1 MVKYFYI
8 EGNEKFGPFSS
19 IELKRQPISRTTK
32 VWCYGMENWLEI
44 SEVPELR
51 DVVNS
56 IPPEPNMASSV
67 DKKPINTEGIPMSD
81 KGPES
86 QIIRTT
92 LLKNILSIPKRLRV
106 IILITLIFCILSY
119 VFIKRSVEESVYDKI
134 VANSYDSDVDFNEY
148 VDKFYRDVEYFG
160 LFPKRPK
167 EQIIKFSKLDE
178 LDSTTHI
185 HGISFGFN
193 DNQRIE
199 IYINPRT
206 WEEFNKPMRYF
217 LMYHELAHDV
227 LNVDDLED
235 KDENL
240 GKLMYPSISSY
251 NDKDMDDFIESAHS
265 LFEEQQRI
273 NDN

>member
-51 DVVNS
+51 DVINS

-67 DKKPINTEGIPMSD
+67 DKKPIKTEEIPMSD

-119 VFIKRSVEESVYDKI
+119 VFIKRSVDESVYDKI

-178 LDSTTHI
+178 LDNTTHI

-265 LFEEQQRI
+265 LLEEQQTI
-273 NDN
+273 K